1 VILPKKPSNFYE
13 LLINKLKQLKSF
25 LVARLLYF
33 NITLQVKVKIK
44 IKNKKKLNLLANSMF
59 LLLDVERN
67 SLYIRTALSLPSLLF

>member
-33 NITLQVKVKIK
+33 NITLQVKVK
-44 IKNKKKLNLLANSMF
+44 NKKKLNLLANSMF